1 MGDLYLKPQRGSDA
15 VLRGLSP
22 NIWSQSPLTQL
33 SVGGLDEGFGFIDD
47 FLSTTIAIA
56 ESGGAAD
63 GSDAA
68 QIGQWL
74 LTQATAGTALQ
85 DPAAKGGVLLLDS
98 ASSTNNQ
105 GAQIQLGGN
114 GIAAASFIPNANAK
128 IYYEARIKLADIGS
142 TTVQAFA
149 GLSEVDSTL
158 FASAANSSANHVGYE
173 AINTTA
179 LAIHSEKA
187 GSRSSTSGVHTL
199 VDDAYVKVGFVID
212 GLTKITPYVNGVAKD
227 TITTNIPIVELTPS
241 FVCHS
246 SGTTDPIMHI
256 DWVAC
261 FQAEQVAN

>member
-1 MGDLYLKPQRGSDA
+1 MGDLYLKPQRG
-15 VLRGLSP
+15 VGKELRGLSP
-22 NIWSQSPLTQL
+22 NIFSQAPLAEL
-33 SVGGLDEGFGFIDD
+33 AVGGVSEGFGILDD
-47 FLSTTIAIA
+47 FLSTTIAVA

-68 QIGQWL
+68 QVGQWL
-74 LTQATAGTALQ
+74 LTQASAGTALQ

-98 ASSTNNQ
+98 NSTTNNE

-142 TTVQAFA
+142 TTVQVFA
-149 GLSEVDSTL
+149 GLSEVDSSL
-158 FASAANSSANHVGYE
+158 FASAANSSGNHVGFE
-173 AINTTA
+173 AINSTA
-179 LAIHSEKA
+179 MGIHSEKA
-187 GSRSSTSGVHTL
+187 TARSSTAAVHTV
-199 VDDAYVKVGFVID
+199 VDGTYVKVGFVID
-212 GLTKITPYVNGVAKD
+212 GLTKITPYVNGVAKAA
-227 TITTNIPIVELTPS
+227 ITTNIPIVAMTPS

-261 FQAEQVAN
+261 YQVEQIDN

>member
-47 FLSTTIAIA
+47 FLAFDDASTR
-56 ESGGAAD
+56 
-63 GSDAA
+63 
-68 QIGQWL
+68 WL
-74 LTQATAGTALQ
+74 LTQATAGTAAC
-85 DPAAKGGVLLLDS
+85 DVAAKGGVLLLDS

-105 GAQIQLGGN
+105 GAQLQMGG
-114 GIAAASFIPNANAK
+114 AAAASSFIPNANAK

-149 GLSEVDSTL
+149 GLSEIDSTL

-187 GSRSSTSGVHTL
+187 GSRSSTSGVHTP